1 MSMNHRLTAVLR
13 RPLFIVK
20 PAGIA
25 YICNQNQA
33 RMTADWMV

>member
-1 MSMNHRLTAVLR
+1 MGMFHRLAAILR

-25 YICNQNQA
+25 YLGNQNQA